1 MPDSFAEVDRHNHI
15 SIPCHHGHHLQLSVQ
30 HCRGTAE
37 SNPGGLFQGETIHG
51 DRFVLHLLFLCR
63 VGSEYGGA
71 LVLGILGGQ
80 SKLAGHPRG
89 VAVRDRNFHLRGQR
103 IHGNSYH
110 ARLPR
115 LARFQAVGIRALDPE
130 GACVSRGSRVK
141 RLFYHAAG
149 NHNLGHP
156 RRQSIRQEKPPVLR
170 QFRGGLLFG
179 AFTVMSA

>member
-1 MPDSFAEVDRHNHI
+1 MSAWCDIHECWLGRWQSADLVD
-15 SIPCHHGHHLQLSVQ
+15 
-30 HCRGTAE
+30 
-37 SNPGGLFQGETIHG
+37 
-51 DRFVLHLLFLCR
+51 DRRFEDGVLR
-63 VGSEYGGA
+63 WN
-71 LVLGILGGQ
+71 
-80 SKLAGHPRG
+80 G
-89 VAVRDRNFHLRGQR
+89 VAVRDRNFHLRGKR
-103 IHGNSYH
+103 IHGHSHH

-141 RLFYHAAG
+141 RLFYHVAG

-179 AFTVMSA
+179 AFSVMSA